1 MQAVVLLADSALVDT
16 SNKVHALGLGW
27 SITSTPT
34 PPAALVVFVKVPW
47 TATNVP
53 HSFALRLVDQD
64 GQPVVAGENPTSGE
78 PAPLMAEG
86 TFEVG
91 RPPGLSP
98 GMAIDQPIV
107 LPLTRGWR
115 CRQAR
120 YTNGDWKSTV
130 TMRRA
135 GLRSSLS
142 GASDETTARTHR
154 RCGPSWRAVGQS
166 SSGWS

>member
-1 MQAVVLLADSALVDT
+1 MQAVVLLADSAQVDT

-107 LPLTRGWR
+107 LPLTQGMALQAGQIYEWR
-115 CRQAR
+115 LEIDGHHEESWSAKFLVRRQ
-120 YTNGDWKSTV
+120 
-130 TMRRA
+130 
-135 GLRSSLS
+135 
-142 GASDETTARTHR
+142 
-154 RCGPSWRAVGQS
+154 
-166 SSGWS
+166 